1 MLNMRRRRDAGWRVG
16 IAVLVG
22 VASAAGVSPG
32 PAAGA
37 EEVVAPIEV
46 VDTKAVYGTV
56 ETRNIVPARAR
67 IGGTLVSLEI
77 ERGSR
82 VRAGEVVAVVGD
94 QKLALQLQ
102 AVEARLRAV
111 ESEQANAKVELER
124 ALGLAQRGSATQQ
137 RVDQQ
142 QTQVDIL
149 TNRIAAARAE
159 RAVVLQQTAEGQV
172 LAPATGRV
180 LAVPVTRG
188 AVVMPG
194 EAVATVA
201 GGGFYLR
208 LALPERHAPL
218 LKEGANVEIST
229 RTSLDK
235 DMRMVQGRLAKVYPQ
250 IEGGRVIADVEV
262 EGLGDYFVG
271 ERTLVRVPIATRRAL
286 TVPPKAIV
294 TRSGI
299 DFATLATPAGPRE
312 VAVVVGPKVSSEHG
326 ERVEILSGLRDGDR
340 VIVP

>member
-1 MLNMRRRRDAGWRVG
+1 MDAGRRIG
-16 IAVLVG
+16 IAILLG
-22 VASAAGVSPG
+22 VAAAAGVGPG

-46 VDTKAVYGTV
+46 ADTKAVYGTV
-56 ETRNIVPARAR
+56 ETRDIVPARAR

-77 ERGSR
+77 ERGSQ
-82 VRAGEVVAVVGD
+82 VRAGEVVALVGD

-102 AVEARLRAV
+102 AVEARLRAL
-111 ESEQANAKVELER
+111 ESEQANAKVELDR
-124 ALGLAQRGSATQQ
+124 ALALAQRGITTQQ

-180 LAVPVTRG
+180 LTVPVTRG

-208 LALPERHAPL
+208 LALPERHAAL
-218 LKEGANVEIST
+218 LKEGAGVEIGT
-229 RTSLDK
+229 RTGSDK

-271 ERTLVRVPIATRRAL
+271 ERTLVRVPIATRRVLA
-286 TVPPKAIV
+286 VPPKAIV

-299 DFATLATPAGPRE
+299 DFATLATPEGPRE
-312 VAVVVGPKVSSEHG
+312 VAVVVGPKVASEHG
-326 ERVEILSGLRDGDR
+326 ERVEILSGLRAGDR